1 MAAVERGNE
10 SQKASSDGATS
21 FELKFL
27 VSEQVAARVEAW
39 AGDRLA
45 LDEHGDPIHDGRYF
59 TTTLYL
65 DTPAFDVF
73 FRTPGFRRRKYRV
86 RRYGSESTLF
96 LERKVRRGD
105 EVRKQREPVALAEL
119 DRLLAP
125 SAPATAETWF
135 RREVLDRGMGPSGLV
150 SYWRTAFVGAGSDGP
165 LRLTL
170 DRAVRGRA
178 TSTLEVA
185 AVDGGHPLVDGE
197 VICELK
203 FKAAMPALFRQ
214 LVADLALAPAS
225 VSKYRRLM
233 AVARANEG
241 TR

>member
-1 MAAVERGNE
+1 
-10 SQKASSDGATS
+10 
-21 FELKFL
+21 
-27 VSEQVAARVEAW
+27 
-39 AGDRLA
+39 
-45 LDEHGDPIHDGRYF
+45 
-59 TTTLYL
+59 
-65 DTPAFDVF
+65 
-73 FRTPGFRRRKYRV
+73 
-86 RRYGSESTLF
+86 
-96 LERKVRRGD
+96 
-105 EVRKQREPVALAEL
+105 
-119 DRLLAP
+119 
-125 SAPATAETWF
+125 
-135 RREVLDRGMGPSGLV
+135 
-150 SYWRTAFVGAGSDGP
+150 
-165 LRLTL
+165 
-170 DRAVRGRA
+170 VRGRA